1 MSASEVIEQIKHL
14 PVEEQRTVYQFLREH
29 IPATE
34 MAEDS
39 NPPVSEEFKRV
50 ADEIF
55 ATNAKLFQ
63 KLAH

>member
-29 IPATE
+29 IPSTG

-39 NPPVSEEFKRV
+39 NPPVSDEFKRV
-50 ADEIF
+50 ADEVFTI
-55 ATNAKLFQ
+55 NAELFR
-63 KLAH
+63 KLAR